1 MGWSVALRIFLF
13 VCTAPVMSLLK
24 EGIFRD
30 VVEEIT
36 LIALKAFPSY
46 NVIVK
51 CTCLF
56 APLGLVR
63 QLKFHGPQVT

>member
-30 VVEEIT
+30 VEEIT
-36 LIALKAFPSY
+36 LITLKAFPSY

-51 CTCLF
+51 RTCLF